1 MAKNFSRRASDGRR
15 SRWRNHAANIRDGEL
30 ASMQS
35 YAGGVAGTSALDDAP
50 EAIPKPIPTAAPKP
64 LFSPNQVVGALIICK
79 ANIVYNPFINRSEV
93 QYLIRCRNGDY
104 RLIGETGLLKT
115 LGGDQK
121 QAGRTETPL
130 APVVQHERLL
140 LPAPRIAGLL
150 PATV

>member
-15 SRWRNHAANIRDGEL
+15 SRNRRYAANIRDGEL

-35 YAGGVAGTSALDDAP
+35 YAGGVAGTSALD
-50 EAIPKPIPTAAPKP
+50 EAPKPQPKPTPTGPIKP
-64 LFSPNQVVGALIICK
+64 LFSPNQAVGDVIVVK
-79 ANIVYNPFINRSEV
+79 SNIVYNPFINRSEV
-93 QYLIRCRNGDY
+93 RYLIRCRNGDY
-104 RLIGETGLLKT
+104 QLIGETGLLQT

-150 PATV
+150 PANV

>member
-15 SRWRNHAANIRDGEL
+15 SRNRRYAANIRDGEL
-30 ASMQS
+30 AAMQG
-35 YAGGVAGTSALDDAP
+35 YAGSVAGTSALNHAP
-50 EAIPKPIPTAAPKP
+50 EAIPKPTPPAAPKP

-104 RLIGETGLLKT
+104 KLIGETGLLQT

-130 APVVQHERLL
+130 TQSSSERLL

-150 PATV
+150 PANV